1 MNKKTIIGIIIVVV
15 VAVVWWMYA
24 SKPAAAPT
32 TATAPNPTVA
42 DNSFTQELNGLN
54 EASVTE
60 EFQAIDAGINNL

>member
-1 MNKKTIIGIIIVVV
+1 
-15 VAVVWWMYA
+15 MYA
-24 SKPAAAPT
+24 SKPAAAPTT